1 MTETSKI
8 LLKQKED
15 IIGCNVHG
23 SLEESFLLWEPRA
36 NIWARRSKNH
46 THIALIIICF
56 LSPRAAASILERAFV
71 HLPYIS
77 FLEQGNISKAFASE
91 PLIFPKYVPPSERG
105 GLSVVTGVI
114 REVPPLLDDWL
125 R

>member
-23 SLEESFLLWEPRA
+23 SLEESFLLWEPMA
-36 NIWARRSKNH
+36 NEYARREKNH

-56 LSPRAAASILERAFV
+56 LSPAAAASILKKTFV
-71 HLPYIS
+71 HLPYIA
-77 FLEQGNISKAFASE
+77 FHEQGNARKAIASE